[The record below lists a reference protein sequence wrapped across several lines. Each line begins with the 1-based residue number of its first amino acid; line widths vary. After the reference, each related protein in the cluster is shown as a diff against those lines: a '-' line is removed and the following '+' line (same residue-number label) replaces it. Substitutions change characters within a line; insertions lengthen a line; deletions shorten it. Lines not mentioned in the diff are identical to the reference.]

1 MVGRTYTT
9 KTVMVDGSRIDVRQV
24 AFKGDDRVPI
34 RVAEVIRQARR
45 WLLVA
50 LEKTNDSGFTRDI
63 QAGKFLGA
71 GKFDPAVFRHFFLQ
85 DPTPGILASVWRN
98 LAIINAGLSTSFGI
112 KIRTMGA
119 RGSVNPYYPMFV
131 RSTATLGQRKFGSC
145 SINAGWLDDK
155 DKWGDQLHSKG
166 EIHIDMDWLFDDN
179 APRTLIHEG
188 GHKFANL
195 WDVAYYDPAT
205 QAYKKVIDA
214 GGAMRNADTY
224 AYFAKTIALVADQR
238 AAKRAAAA
246 SDETLNLSSLF
257 G

>member
-1 MVGRTYTT
+1 MGGRTYST
-9 KTVMVDGSRIDVRQV
+9 KTIMVDGSRIDVRQV
-24 AFKGDDRVPI
+24 AFKGDQQVPT
-34 RVAEVIRQARR
+34 RVAEVVRQARR

-50 LEKTNDSGFTRDI
+50 VEKTNASGFTRDI
-63 QAGKFLGA
+63 KAGKLL
-71 GKFDPAVFRHFFLQ
+71 GKFDPAIFRHFFLQ
-85 DPTPGILASVWRN
+85 EPTPGVLTTVWRN
-98 LAIINAGLSTSFGI
+98 LAMINAGLSMSFGI

-131 RSTATLGQRKFGSC
+131 RSTATFGQRKIGLC

-166 EIHIDMDWLFDDN
+166 EIHIDVNWLFDEN

-195 WDVAYYDPAT
+195 WDVAYYDPTAR
-205 QAYKKVIDA
+205 AYKKVIDA
-214 GGAMRNADTY
+214 AGAMRNADTY
-224 AYFAKTIALVADQR
+224 AFFAKTIALVADQR
-238 AAKRAAAA
+238 AAKRTAAD
-246 SDETLNLSSLF
+246 SDETLDLSSLF